1 MRRGTHEIREPTIRP
16 RVPAAVRPCMSSE
29 VEVLEGSVSKKAVF
43 SGQVG
48 GNDVRVVR
56 EVSRP
61 DQVGKGLA

>member
-1 MRRGTHEIREPTIRP
+1 
-16 RVPAAVRPCMSSE
+16 MSIE

-48 GNDVRVVR
+48 GNDMRVVR